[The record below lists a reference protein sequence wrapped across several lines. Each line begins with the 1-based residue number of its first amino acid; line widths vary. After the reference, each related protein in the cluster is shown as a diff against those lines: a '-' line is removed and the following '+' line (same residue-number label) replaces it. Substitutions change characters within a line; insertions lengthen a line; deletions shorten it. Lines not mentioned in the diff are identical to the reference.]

1 MSQTILNQYWIDII
15 IQILL
20 KGVNSP
26 YNVYYVVFLN
36 LLFIKIKY
44 YYHYHYYYLLMK
56 HSPKLRRIR
65 FMLPSGKAKVKIQ
78 KYKWY
83 SFIAEKTE
91 RWPWAK
97 LQNAKQDS
105 LHYLR
110 LKKDSKLWIYV
121 FFFYR
126 CLSGFYSNASLHHF
140 P

>member
-1 MSQTILNQYWIDII
+1 MHWNWLEVMMTTNSKVPFNLF
-15 IQILL
+15 
-20 KGVNSP
+20 VNGP

-44 YYHYHYYYLLMK
+44 YYHYHYCYLLMK

-91 RWPWAK
+91 RWPWTK

-126 CLSGFYSNASLHHF
+126 CLSGCVPKYLF
-140 P
+140 